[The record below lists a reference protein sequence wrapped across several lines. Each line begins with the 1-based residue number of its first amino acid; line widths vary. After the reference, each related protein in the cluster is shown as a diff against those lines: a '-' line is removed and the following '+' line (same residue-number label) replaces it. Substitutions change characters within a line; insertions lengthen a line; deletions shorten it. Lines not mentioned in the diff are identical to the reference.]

1 METVS
6 AKEYAILL
14 KAFVRACNLL
24 AQHTK
29 LHKSRQKKVLTPEE
43 LMVDLITKAKEEYY
57 QERAD

>member
-24 AQHTK
+24 TQQSGLRK
-29 LHKSRQKKVLTPEE
+29 FGHKKTLTPEE
-43 LMVDLITKAKEEYY
+43 LMVDLITKAKEEYC
-57 QERAD
+57 QERVD

>member
-24 AQHTK
+24 AQK
-29 LHKSRQKKVLTPEE
+29 PGLHKFGHKKALTPEE
-43 LMVDLITKAKEEYY
+43 IMIDLINKAKEG
-57 QERAD
+57 RI